1 MLPADIR
8 QERKLMLFKWKL
20 RDWVQFNIAKSHK
33 NEIWSENLLGEPTFP
48 RGVDFLEFFE
58 ETKSA

>member
-1 MLPADIR
+1 MLTAGSDKKESWR
-8 QERKLMLFKWKL
+8 KL